1 MVTTTTIHTETTVD
15 TGTKRESRLGT
26 LLFST
31 THSAGPTILR
41 LTAAVAMFPHGA
53 QKLLGWW
60 GGHGFQA
67 TMENMTK
74 QGLPAV
80 VVYFVVFTEFFGAL
94 MMLLGLC
101 TRLVA
106 VCYVA
111 LMVGAIATVHGKFG
125 FFMNWFGQQAG
136 EGFEYHLLVI
146 GIALALL
153 VMGGGKLSADR
164 AIARRAAEST
174 SAVR

>member
-1 MVTTTTIHTETTVD
+1 MD
-15 TGTKRESRLGT
+15 
-26 LLFST
+26 
-31 THSAGPTILR
+31 
-41 LTAAVAMFPHGA
+41 
-53 QKLLGWW
+53 
-60 GGHGFQA
+60 
-67 TMENMTK
+67 NMTK
-74 QGLPAV
+74 QGLPAL

-111 LMVGAIATVHGKFG
+111 LMVGAIATVHGKHG
-125 FFMNWFGQQAG
+125 FFMNWFGQQQG

-164 AIARRAAEST
+164 AIARRDT
-174 SAVR
+174 VRTTTVR